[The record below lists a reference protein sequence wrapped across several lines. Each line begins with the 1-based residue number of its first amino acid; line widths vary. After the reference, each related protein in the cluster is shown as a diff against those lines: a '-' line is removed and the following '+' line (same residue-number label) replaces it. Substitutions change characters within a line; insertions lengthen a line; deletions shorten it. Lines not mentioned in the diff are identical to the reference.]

1 MAQSCI
7 PPDPSR
13 AKYGFATPVVEAI
26 KRYLGRTPTTGDMR
40 NVLRNLGVD
49 DARALDLKRAGSNK
63 KFFERNIDEIK
74 EWNPNKGSVPSQTI
88 VKKAMPDCSVRHY
101 MPRQK
106 TRLEP
111 TRWVESD
118 SKIMP
123 NPDWDMVGENVTF
136 GDGIPQLYVRTGK
149 ATYRRAEAGEDG
161 VFLNIQRPHRGEN
174 LSRDQILDME
184 VDAFEISP
192 GNYSLVHESTQAID
206 PQRVAERQSRDA
218 FFKYSDKANPSQR
231 ELDEIADEAGI
242 GRPIGYTLGGAM
254 LGGALD
260 DEGNEGAWLGGAL
273 GAMLGSRR
281 MRSVVKKSFTGRKS
295 KDLDQHAIDIDN
307 LEAEQALNREIVGE
321 GYAGRLDDVE
331 EKKRFIDHVL
341 TPIKAAREGGRGI
354 ANLILNNPV
363 LGSGF
368 SVFMQAKNS
377 PTAKKLYGIM
387 ERSAAAPNTMYR
399 RYSENLVEQFGERG
413 WREASARQV
422 NEIRRI
428 MGDES
433 ISEEEALD
441 RFGETIFRAIT
452 YRADVEDGVLRYDS
466 RGNRVYAN
474 DDLRQMDEAIMATDT
489 GRRMKR
495 ALQDTFD
502 GIADNQIEALNTH
515 TMTIVR
521 EVLDGHIR
529 ADAELFVAQSL
540 PFKQWV
546 ATLND
551 KSLKQRLNSYRDNPD
566 FNQVIEQH
574 NKKVSIESMKGSY
587 FPQIFSDKK
596 AARDFR
602 RFINTREMQDA
613 TAHERNLAYWR
624 ARNLNMADF
633 HHSGG
638 RMLEVNSEGTDV
650 ITRRF
655 NSYKQA
661 VNALRSE
668 ADNITD
674 DAIRNQ
680 VLRDINSNVPSRLD
694 QYIGREMVDGQNTL
708 FLQNPEFFANEGIN
722 IMRDINT
729 RHFER
734 ANSIYLG
741 GTHVKRSNHLDMA
754 RETIMPA
761 NMIETNIDQVM
772 RTYSNDVAP
781 RLHFL
786 QNNLATK
793 ADLNRTFKKI
803 KEEL

>member
-1 MAQSCI
+1 MGYVVDIQDNQYIVRLDDGSYIRQSELTSDVNFERLEMLDRARAFQRRADQMRGREFVDPNQRMLPEANIPESQPTRADFNQRLFRVQELDDQIARTTRQIDQRAEVPGSVDPAGDLRTQLRQLSEERTRLINEMDEMSISGTEFRDNIDRVHGYFDETPPDILVPGSRMDTEMLSSLRRIDDEVTRITAQLSSGETVQGMTPQQLTSRLDELAEARRNVTNRLSADPDFRKHIQSVVDNAGILAGQRRVFNGNLRKAQETARILSRLKNKQYKIPFCQKAQSCI

-13 AKYGFATPVVEAI
+13 AKYGFATPVVEAV

-63 KFFERNIDEIK
+63 KFFGRNIDEIK
-74 EWNPNKGSVPSQTI
+74 EWNQNKGSVPSQTI
-88 VKKAMPDCSVRHY
+88 VKKAMPDGSVRHY
-101 MPRQK
+101 MSRQK
-106 TRLEP
+106 TSLEP

-118 SKIMP
+118 GKIMP

-192 GNYSLVHESTQAID
+192 GNYRLVHESTQAID

-218 FFKYSDKANPSQR
+218 FFKYSEKANPSQR

-387 ERSAAAPNTMYR
+387 ERSAAAPNAMYR

-515 TMTIVR
+515 
-521 EVLDGHIR
+521 
-529 ADAELFVAQSL
+529 
-540 PFKQWV
+540 P
-546 ATLND
+546 
-551 KSLKQRLNSYRDNPD
+551 
-566 FNQVIEQH
+566 
-574 NKKVSIESMKGSY
+574 
-587 FPQIFSDKK
+587 
-596 AARDFR
+596 
-602 RFINTREMQDA
+602 
-613 TAHERNLAYWR
+613 
-624 ARNLNMADF
+624 
-633 HHSGG
+633 
-638 RMLEVNSEGTDV
+638 
-650 ITRRF
+650 
-655 NSYKQA
+655 
-661 VNALRSE
+661 
-668 ADNITD
+668 
-674 DAIRNQ
+674 
-680 VLRDINSNVPSRLD
+680 
-694 QYIGREMVDGQNTL
+694 
-708 FLQNPEFFANEGIN
+708 
-722 IMRDINT
+722 
-729 RHFER
+729 
-734 ANSIYLG
+734 
-741 GTHVKRSNHLDMA
+741 
-754 RETIMPA
+754 
-761 NMIETNIDQVM
+761 
-772 RTYSNDVAP
+772 
-781 RLHFL
+781 
-786 QNNLATK
+786 
-793 ADLNRTFKKI
+793 
-803 KEEL
+803 